1 MSADFKKYYYLL
13 QKVEQKQLD
22 KTIEYLQ
29 NKKKILLISTSN
41 RPESLKEEEMPKS
54 MMLAKYIQSKLSDR
68 TLLMDA
74 AHMTIHDCT
83 GHVSFKNNDCGVK
96 AALLKDKDKNPSG
109 CLRCW
114 TSFHMKDDELWK
126 IVKELLESDAVI
138 FFGSVRWGQANAVY
152 QRLIERLTWLESR
165 HTTLGEDNIV
175 KDIDAGIILTGQN
188 WYGSDVAHT
197 QKEVL
202 KFFGFNVPE
211 QLTWNWHYTIDIYY
225 ESLRNYNESFK
236 WFDKDFDI
244 D

>member
-1 MSADFKKYYYLL
+1 MSSDFKNYYYLL
-13 QKVEQKQLD
+13 EAKDRNLLD
-22 KTIEYLQ
+22 KTIEYLS
-29 NKKKILLISTSN
+29 KKKKVLLISTSN
-41 RPESLKEEEMPKS
+41 RPESLKEEEIPKS
-54 MMLAKYIQSKLSDR
+54 MQLARYIQSQLSDR

-126 IVKELLESDAVI
+126 IVKELLESEAVI
-138 FFGSVRWGQANAVY
+138 FFGSVRWGQVNAVY

-165 HTTLGEDNIV
+165 HTTLREDNIV

-188 WYGSDVAHT
+188 WYGSDALHT

-202 KFFGFNVPE
+202 KFFGFKVPE
-211 QLTWNWHYTIDIYY
+211 QLSWNWQFTKDKYD
-225 ESLRNYNESFK
+225 ESLKTYKDSFK
-236 WFDKDFDI
+236 GFEKDFAL
-244 D
+244 

>member
-1 MSADFKKYYYLL
+1 MSLDFKNYYYLL
-13 QKVEQKQLD
+13 EAKDRNLLD

-29 NKKKILLISTSN
+29 KKKKILLISTSN
-41 RPESLKEEEMPKS
+41 RPESMKEEEVPKS
-54 MMLAKYIQSKLSDR
+54 MMLARYVQSQLSDK

-83 GHVSFKNNDCGVK
+83 GHVSFRHNDCGVK

-138 FFGSVRWGQANAVY
+138 FFGSVRWGQVNAVY

-165 HTTLGEDNIV
+165 HTTLGEDNVI

-188 WYGSDVAHT
+188 WYGADVIHT
-197 QKEVL
+197 QKQVL
-202 KFFGFNVPE
+202 KFFGFKVPE
-211 QLTWNWHYTIDIYY
+211 QLSWNWQYTKDKYD
-225 ESLRNYNESFK
+225 ESLKTYKASFK
-236 WFDKDFDI
+236 GFEKDFDL
-244 D
+244 